1 MPEKLKRILQ
11 NKNWRSWKKSDWL
24 LLALAGIL
32 LLVIALPVESGDGT
46 AEKAYNTAQGEKET
60 SGGSGR
66 TASGDSGGTASG
78 SQTSEEGEQEYV
90 QYLEKRQKMARDFD
104 AMTNVSKACRER
116 LAQCAEIRWPEIVTV
131 EQSSDDTTKFLLRLQ
146 DGAEVETVLIPSDS
160 REGVRRW
167 TQCLSSQVGCAMACT
182 FCSTGTMGFERN
194 MTMGEILGQIL
205 VAREHLGD
213 TRPDWPVLRNLVFMG
228 MGEPLLNLK
237 NVMRALESLN
247 NDKGLNFS
255 PRRITVSTCGI
266 EKGLRELG
274 ESGLAYLA
282 VSLHAPTQEL
292 RARIMPKAARWP
304 LEDLLQALKSYPL
317 KTRERIT
324 FEYLLLGGVNDGLE
338 QARQLARVVSDVK
351 GKLNL
356 IVYNP
361 SEGDPYKAPSP
372 ERVLAFEQYLWDR
385 NITAIIRKS
394 KGQDIKAACGQLK
407 AARQNEAGEQA

>member
-1 MPEKLKRILQ
+1 MINLLDYTLPELTDWMQ
-11 NKNWRSWKKSDWL
+11 NEL
-24 LLALAGIL
+24 
-32 LLVIALPVESGDGT
+32 
-46 AEKAYNTAQGEKET
+46 GEPKF
-60 SGGSGR
+60 R
-66 TASGDSGGTASG
+66 A
-78 SQTSEEGEQEYV
+78 V
-90 QYLEKRQKMARDFD
+90 QVWQWIWQKMARDFD

-338 QARQLARVVSDVK
+338 QARQLARVVEGGVHQGRQQHHRQGDLQAEPQALAAVQLNDVQHRAQQGDQQAHRVHQHHGEHQHQREKQKIHHRMIAGK
-351 GKLNL
+351 GIGHDAGLLSWWNGQRKAVAMKLHCHGRF
-356 IVYNP
+356 
-361 SEGDPYKAPSP
+361 S
-372 ERVLAFEQYLWDR
+372 VL
-385 NITAIIRKS
+385 T
-394 KGQDIKAACGQLK
+394 AACGML
-407 AARQNEAGEQA
+407 RTVRRTC

>member
-1 MPEKLKRILQ
+1 MINLLDYTLPELTDWMQ
-11 NKNWRSWKKSDWL
+11 NEL
-24 LLALAGIL
+24 
-32 LLVIALPVESGDGT
+32 
-46 AEKAYNTAQGEKET
+46 GEPKF
-60 SGGSGR
+60 R
-66 TASGDSGGTASG
+66 A
-78 SQTSEEGEQEYV
+78 V
-90 QYLEKRQKMARDFD
+90 QVWQWIWQKMARDFD

-351 GKLNL
+351 GELNL

-361 SEGDPYKAPSP
+361 SEGDPYKAPRRNACWPSSSTSGTATSRPSSARARGRTSRRPVASSRPPARTRPGNRPRRECFPGEGGPLPALTCLLPRPPSSP
-372 ERVLAFEQYLWDR
+372 NALFLEQM
-385 NITAIIRKS
+385 
-394 KGQDIKAACGQLK
+394 GK
-407 AARQNEAGEQA
+407 AARRPPQG